1 MRSMATEVPAWVKRM
16 EGMRDRM
23 HSPKY
28 TPRARPD
35 TQPAEGPVAVSK
47 AVRSEAV
54 ARSHNTFRPDI
65 YRVSEGYLN

>member
-1 MRSMATEVPAWVKRM
+1 MATDMPEWVQRTMATERM
-16 EGMRDRM
+16 RM

-28 TPRARPD
+28 TPKARPS
-35 TQPAEGPVAVSK
+35 TQPAEGPASTAR

>member
-1 MRSMATEVPAWVKRM
+1 MATDMPAWVQRSLAR
-16 EGMRDRM
+16 ERDRM
-23 HSPKY
+23 NSPKY

-35 TQPAEGPVAVSK
+35 TQPAEGPAAVSK